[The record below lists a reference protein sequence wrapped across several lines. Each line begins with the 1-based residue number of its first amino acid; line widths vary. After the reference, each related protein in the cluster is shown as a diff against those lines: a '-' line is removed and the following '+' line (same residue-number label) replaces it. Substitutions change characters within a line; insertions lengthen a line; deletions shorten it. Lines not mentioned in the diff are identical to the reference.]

1 MYYGELVIDM
11 AQISLGLRSI
21 EHLWLLLAVITIYS
35 REIVATTRSRG
46 HFEPHLQ
53 CACAEA
59 IRILLPISDLITPF
73 DPAWLKTYIA
83 TKFWLK
89 TQFYGILSHIFTA
102 HAQKRPEYYFR
113 YQIWPRHSIR
123 HARKPICLWNC
134 GWKCCFKGTL
144 RHVCTAHAQKGQ
156 NTTSGF
162 RSDHAIRSGMV
173 ENLYSHEIVAKN
185 ALLGALWAIFLLRM
199 RRNGHNTTSGIKS
212 DHAIRSGMPEN
223 LYIKEILAKN
233 AILWVFFSN
242 VKFSPYSLHWRFSAH
257 ARKTGSC
264 CPILMP
270 NELVLTIL
278 VPKHRAKFGDDRLRI
293 AGIFLECQ
301 IFALFFALEIFCAC
315 A

>member
-1 MYYGELVIDM
+1 
-11 AQISLGLRSI
+11 
-21 EHLWLLLAVITIYS
+21 
-35 REIVATTRSRG
+35 
-46 HFEPHLQ
+46 
-53 CACAEA
+53 
-59 IRILLPISDLITPF
+59 
-73 DPAWLKTYIA
+73 
-83 TKFWLK
+83 
-89 TQFYGILSHIFTA
+89 
-102 HAQKRPEYYFR
+102 
-113 YQIWPRHSIR
+113 
-123 HARKPICLWNC
+123 
-134 GWKCCFKGTL
+134 
-144 RHVCTAHAQKGQ
+144 
-156 NTTSGF
+156 
-162 RSDHAIRSGMV
+162 MV

-223 LYIKEILAKN
+223 LYTKEILAKN

-257 ARKTGSC
+257 ARKTGSS

-293 AGIFLECQ
+293 AGFFLECQ